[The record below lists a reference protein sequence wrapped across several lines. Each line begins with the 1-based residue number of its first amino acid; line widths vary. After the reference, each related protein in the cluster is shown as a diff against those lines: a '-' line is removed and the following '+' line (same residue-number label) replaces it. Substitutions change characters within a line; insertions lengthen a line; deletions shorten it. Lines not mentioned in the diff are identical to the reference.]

1 MSVAKRRYNVERRQ
15 EAAGQTR
22 QRIIEAA
29 ATLFVAN
36 GYVAT
41 TMAAIAEEAGVALDT
56 VYAAAGTKPQL
67 LRLLVEATI
76 AAANHP
82 EGGDDD
88 AAAIAAEPNVAGKL
102 AVYAAAIRRIQ
113 EHLAPLYRVLR
124 SAAPLHPELGA
135 LWTAF
140 SQRRAG
146 TMPLLVE
153 HLVRS
158 GGLGAARDPA
168 ATADTLWML
177 TSAEVYDLL
186 VGQRGWSPERYEH
199 WLADSACRFV
209 LGA

>member
-1 MSVAKRRYNVERRQ
+1 MAKRRYNAERRQ
-15 EAAGQTR
+15 EAAQQTR
-22 QRIIEAA
+22 HRVIEAA
-29 ATLFVAN
+29 GELFIER

-41 TMAAIAEEAGVALDT
+41 TMAAIAERAEVALDT

-76 AAANHP
+76 AAVNRP
-82 EGGDDD
+82 D
-88 AAAIAAEPNVAGKL
+88 AGEDVAAIAAEPDVAGKL
-102 AVYAAAIRRIQ
+102 AIYAAAIRRIQ
-113 EHLAPLYRVLR
+113 QHLAPLYRVLR
-124 SAAPLHPELGA
+124 SATPLHPELGD

-140 SQRRAG
+140 SQRRAA

-153 HLVRS
+153 HLIRA
-158 GGLGAARDPA
+158 GGLGAARDPQ

-186 VGQRGWSPERYEH
+186 VGQRGWSPERYED
-199 WLADSACRFV
+199 WLGDSARRFV